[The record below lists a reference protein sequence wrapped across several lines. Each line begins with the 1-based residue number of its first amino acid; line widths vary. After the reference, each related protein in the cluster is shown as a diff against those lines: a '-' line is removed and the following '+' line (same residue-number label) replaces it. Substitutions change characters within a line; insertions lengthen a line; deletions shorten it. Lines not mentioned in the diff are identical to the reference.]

1 MFIDE
6 GSGNCFVLRE
16 LLFCRCQKSPSGRG
30 SVEAAWKSFLVQEW
44 VTCLEKDILTHF
56 QMETQ
61 ILTWSKLCSK
71 LSVVD
76 YYFILY
82 KIVWQS
88 AWKIPWVKRK
98 SKLKRRSLGQCLQSV
113 CSVLHNTLIPSEMN
127 FSLLHC
133 IYSLKESLRFESKV
147 VALLCFT
154 EIHDLC

>member
-1 MFIDE
+1 MSIDE
-6 GSGNCFVLRE
+6 RSSNCFVLRE

-98 SKLKRRSLGQCLQSV
+98 SKLKRRSPLTGSV
-113 CSVLHNTLIPSEMN
+113 FTIGMLSFTQHIDTVWNKLLSFTLHLLSNRKSNVL
-127 FSLLHC
+127 
-133 IYSLKESLRFESKV
+133 
-147 VALLCFT
+147 ALLCFT
-154 EIHDLC
+154 EIRDLC